1 MIRAGKIILL
11 IVAALL
17 LQVTLLTSWFESPF
31 RPNLLIGFVVYLGLR
46 ENARRWGV
54 LVFALG
60 LLNDCYSGIYPGLT
74 AFSWLLVFFLL
85 QEASGRLYTDS
96 RLLLVMAV
104 FAATVFS
111 AMVDLLLLMLF
122 SAADGIYPSLFAALI
137 PQGLVNSLSAL
148 LLMRYMPVLK
158 PTEKAAA

>member
-11 IVAALL
+11 VSVALL
-17 LQVTLLTSWFESPF
+17 LQATLLPSWLEDPF

-46 ENARRWGV
+46 ENARRWGI
-54 LVFALG
+54 LVFVMG

-74 AFSWLLVFFLL
+74 SFSWLLVFLIL
-85 QEASGRLYTDS
+85 QEAAGRLYTDS
-96 RLLLVMAV
+96 RFLLVMGV
-104 FAATVFS
+104 FAATIFS

-137 PQGLVNSLSAL
+137 PQGLINALSAL
-148 LLMRYMPVLK
+148 LLSRFMPVLK
-158 PTEKAAA
+158 PTEKAAV